1 MVYLV
6 YNKNEKAD
14 DIMFKK
20 LTGALVITLGLVGS
34 LLVGGDNASAKVN
47 EDVVVSNVGDG
58 QEYAYE
64 ITEINGNEI
73 HGVALNK
80 KSSTN
85 AGIFLYK
92 NELDFKVKVGDKIVV
107 MWGEYEDEFELIDRA
122 VKLENG
128 EYVSEKRLKIEA
140 LLAKLRNKK

>member
-6 YNKNEKAD
+6 YNKNEKVD

-20 LTGALVITLGLVGS
+20 LTGALVITLGLAGALFLGS
-34 LLVGGDNASAKVN
+34 EETHAKVK
-47 EDVVVSNVGDG
+47 EEVVVSNVGDG

-64 ITEINGNEI
+64 ITEINGKEV
-73 HGVALNK
+73 HGIALNK

-92 NELDFKVKVGDKIVV
+92 NEIGFDVKVGDKIVV

-122 VKLENG
+122 VKLKNG

-140 LLAKLRNKK
+140 LLAKLRNKR